1 MKNIIDIYNDN
12 AKHFRLVAVGDA
24 LCHANLYR
32 ACKNTGYA
40 HILSDYKL
48 NKNDLNFY
56 NQESNYKPTK
66 RLVLRRWI
74 EEVIRREGYQAGEI
88 NYVFCSSDYHR
99 QMNRDFLGHDYYTD
113 VITFEERESR
123 VEEGIINGEV
133 YIDVATV
140 TDNASLYNSLPI
152 NEMRRVIVH
161 GALHLCGHRDKAP
174 TAERNMRRM
183 ENKYLKLL
191 REEML

>member
-1 MKNIIDIYNDN
+1 
-12 AKHFRLVAVGDA
+12 
-24 LCHANLYR
+24 
-32 ACKNTGYA
+32 
-40 HILSDYKL
+40 
-48 NKNDLNFY
+48 
-56 NQESNYKPTK
+56 
-66 RLVLRRWI
+66 
-74 EEVIRREGYQAGEI
+74 
-88 NYVFCSSDYHR
+88 
-99 QMNRDFLGHDYYTD
+99 MNRDFLGHDYFTD

-123 VEEGIINGEV
+123 VEEGVVSGEV

-161 GALHLCGHRDKAP
+161 GALHLCGHLDKSP

-183 ENKYLKLL
+183 ENRYLKLL

>member
-1 MKNIIDIYNDN
+1 MI
-12 AKHFRLVAVGDA
+12 H
-24 LCHANLYR
+24 
-32 ACKNTGYA
+32 
-40 HILSDYKL
+40 
-48 NKNDLNFY
+48 FY
-56 NQESNYKPTK
+56 NQECSYKPTK

-74 EEVIRREGYQAGEI
+74 EEVVRREGYEAGEI
-88 NYVFCSSDYHR
+88 NYIFCSSEYHR

-123 VEEGIINGEV
+123 VEEGIVNGEV

-140 TDNASLYNSLPI
+140 TDNASLYNSLLI

-174 TAERNMRRM
+174 TAERNMRRL

>member
-1 MKNIIDIYNDN
+1 MI
-12 AKHFRLVAVGDA
+12 H
-24 LCHANLYR
+24 
-32 ACKNTGYA
+32 
-40 HILSDYKL
+40 
-48 NKNDLNFY
+48 FY
-56 NQESNYKPTK
+56 NQDCNYLPTK

-88 NYVFCSSDYHR
+88 NYIFCSSDYHR

-113 VITFEERESR
+113 VITFEERENSLEDG
-123 VEEGIINGEV
+123 VVAGEV

-140 TDNASLYNSLPI
+140 TDNAELYNSLPI

-161 GALHLCGHRDKAP
+161 GALHLCGHKDKSP
-174 TAERNMRRM
+174 WAEKNMRRM

-191 REEML
+191 RDEML

>member
-1 MKNIIDIYNDN
+1 MAVHFYNE
-12 AKHFRLVAVGDA
+12 G
-24 LCHANLYR
+24 
-32 ACKNTGYA
+32 T
-40 HILSDYKL
+40 DYLPKGRVKL
-48 NKNDLNFY
+48 N
-56 NQESNYKPTK
+56 Q
-66 RLVLRRWI
+66 WI
-74 EEVIRREGYQAGEI
+74 RQTIHNEGFRVGEI
-88 NYVFCSSDYHR
+88 SYIFCSSDYHR